1 MEMIADHQFKMEG
14 YLFPPV
20 NKDRKSKRRW
30 KMVFVRE
37 GFIVKTMKN
46 L

>member
-1 MEMIADHQFKMEG
+1 MKMIADHQFKMEW
-14 YLFPPV
+14 YLFSPV
-20 NKDRKSKRRW
+20 NKDRKSKRW